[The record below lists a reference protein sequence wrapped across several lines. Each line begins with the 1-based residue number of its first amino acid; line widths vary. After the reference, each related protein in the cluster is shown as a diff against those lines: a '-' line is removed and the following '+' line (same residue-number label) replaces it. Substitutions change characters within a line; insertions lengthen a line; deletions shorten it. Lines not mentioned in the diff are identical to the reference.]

1 MSYLTRNGELVA
13 TTSKDLKSG
22 DVVSVAHSSTKE
34 NINANRD
41 LNLVNA
47 FNVTVSNAKKWSS
60 KACEYTA
67 VSVNDSL
74 DEFLLV

>member
-13 TTSKDLKSG
+13 TTSRNLKSG
-22 DVVSVAHSSTKE
+22 DVVSVAHTSTDE
-34 NINANRD
+34 SINADRD
-41 LNLVNA
+41 INLVNA
-47 FNVTVSNAKKWSS
+47 FNVTVSNAKRWARKE
-60 KACEYTA
+60 CDYTA